1 MAYTPP
7 NVFTTATPI
16 LAAAVAANQK
26 ALRTYLNVGIIAADI
41 PAGSVTT
48 TDIVRGEFYGV
59 VPDHQFTTG
68 DMYSQFVD
76 LLRTNE
82 KYWTAHIKSY
92 DMSAANPYQII
103 ADSGKRIVLEHTAD
117 VIFSVGLLG
126 VGDPNFELA
135 PQRNRNPCYVGH
147 TEGDVLLN
155 ADVELCTAGHCF
167 TEDAPDT
174 FATDY
179 PNNDGS
185 GNDTNIGSPS
195 GSVGLYGRRWY
206 CQRIAFLALP
216 PGVHHF
222 YVAENPRCD
231 KGHVKV
237 LMSEVEVFYRADA
250 VVGQQ

>member
-7 NVFTTATPI
+7 NVFVASSTI
-16 LAAAVAANQK
+16 VAADLAENQK

-41 PAGSVTT
+41 PSASVST

-68 DMYSQFVD
+68 DMYTQFID

-92 DMSAANPYQII
+92 DMGAANPYQII

-126 VGDPNFELA
+126 IGNPNAEAA

-147 TEGDVLLN
+147 TAGDVLFN

-167 TEDAPDT
+167 SEDAPDT
-174 FATDY
+174 FDANYD
-179 PNNDGS
+179 NVDNS
-185 GNDTNIGSPS
+185 GNDTTSGSGS
-195 GSVGLYGRRWY
+195 GSVGFYGRRWY
-206 CQRIAFLALP
+206 CQRIGFTALP

-222 YVAENPRCD
+222 YVAQNPRCD

-237 LMSEVEVFYRADA
+237 LMSEVEVFYRAA
-250 VVGQQ
+250 PEQG

>member
-7 NVFTTATPI
+7 NTFVTATPI
-16 LAAAVAANQK
+16 LAADVAANQK

-41 PAGSVTT
+41 PSGSVST
-48 TDIVRGEFYGV
+48 TDIVRGEYCGV

-68 DMYSQFVD
+68 DMHSQFID

-92 DMSAANPYQII
+92 DMAAASPYQII
-103 ADSGKRIVLEHTAD
+103 ADSGKRIVLEHAAD

-126 VGDPNFELA
+126 IGNANYELA
-135 PQRNRNPCYVGH
+135 PQRVRNPCFVGH
-147 TEGDVLLN
+147 TTGDVLLN

-167 TEDAPDT
+167 SEDAPDADT
-174 FATDY
+174 LEY
-179 PNNDGS
+179 PFSGGS
-185 GNDTNIGSPS
+185 GNETTAGSPS

-206 CQRIAFLALP
+206 CQRIAFTALP

-222 YVAENPRCD
+222 YVAQNPCCD

-237 LMSEVEVFYRADA
+237 LMSEVEVFFRAP
-250 VVGQQ
+250 VVPGQ